1 MKTVFKTVVE
11 SLTEKGEARNPLTP
25 EDYRGITDGRE
36 AIFCGVC
43 HEPKRVWREI
53 DAIGFH
59 GFTPVLCVCG
69 KKRREARLA
78 ENTQETRSTLRTKAG
93 SLSPDCEFISSARSP
108 EMDACWRYVKNWDE
122 MRERNVGL
130 LLWGGNGSG
139 KSHAAQCIANE
150 LLNRDPPVSV
160 YVKTFAEILAGK
172 FDKTEVLE
180 RVRQMSLVVFDDVGA
195 ERGNDYAFETIFAI
209 VDERY
214 QTRKPTIVTTNLT
227 WAEIKNPLDELGRP
241 DRRRKRIYDRFLE
254 MCVPIEFKGK
264 SRRSEI
270 NAEKMDFVLRTLG
283 L

>member
-78 ENTQETRSTLRTKAG
+78 ENTQETRRTLRNKAG
-93 SLSPDCEFISSARSP
+93 DLSPECDFASSERNP
-108 EMDACWRYVKNWDE
+108 DLDKCWRYAKRWDD
-122 MRERNVGL
+122 MREKNIGL
-130 LLWGGNGSG
+130 LFWGGNGSG
-139 KSHAAQCIANE
+139 KSHAAQCIANA
-150 LLNRDPPVSV
+150 LLDRDPPVMV
-160 YVKTFAEILAGK
+160 YVKTFSAILAGGY
-172 FDKTEVLE
+172 DKTEVLE
-180 RVRQMSLVVFDDVGA
+180 RVRQASLVVFDDLGA
-195 ERGNDYAFETIFAI
+195 ERGNDYALETIFAI
-209 VDERY
+209 VDARY
-214 QTRKPTIVTTNLT
+214 QTKKPTIVTTNLS
-227 WAEIKNPLDELGRP
+227 WEEIQNPKDGHGYP
-241 DRRRKRIYDRFLE
+241 DMRRKRIYDRIEE
-254 MCVPIEFKGK
+254 MCVPIQFGSN
-264 SRRSEI
+264 SRRAVI
-270 NAEKMDFVLRTLG
+270 RDDKTAYLAQALC

>member
-1 MKTVFKTVVE
+1 MNALGAATGN
-11 SLTEKGEARNPLTP
+11 LARMGEARNPLAP
-25 EDYRGITDGRE
+25 EDYRGVTEGRE
-36 AIFCGVC
+36 AVFCGVC
-43 HEPKRVWREI
+43 NEPKRIWREI

-59 GFTPVLCVCG
+59 GFTPVLCACG
-69 KKRREARLA
+69 RKRMAEQLA
-78 ENTQETRSTLRTKAG
+78 EKAEETRSTLRTKAG

-122 MRERNVGL
+122 MRKRNVGL

-172 FDKTEVLE
+172 FDKTEILE

-214 QTRKPTIVTTNLT
+214 KTHKPTIVTTNLT
-227 WAEIKNPLDELGRP
+227 WAEIQNPKDEQGRP
-241 DRRRKRIYDRFLE
+241 DRRRKRIYDRIAE
-254 MCVPIEFKGK
+254 MCVPIEFHGA
-264 SRRSEI
+264 SRRDEI
-270 NAEKMDFVLRTLG
+270 NAAKKDFARQALG

>member
-1 MKTVFKTVVE
+1 MENAFTAVVKD
-11 SLTEKGEARNPLTP
+11 LAAKGEAKNPLTP
-25 EDYRGITDGRE
+25 EDYRGVTEGRE
-36 AIFCGVC
+36 AVFCGVC
-43 HEPKRVWREI
+43 NEPKRIWREI
-53 DAIGFH
+53 GDIGFR
-59 GFTPVLCVCG
+59 GFTPVLCACG
-69 KKRREARLA
+69 RKRREERMAA
-78 ENTQETRSTLRTKAG
+78 KTEETRQTLRTKAG
-93 SLSPDCEFISSARSP
+93 SLSPDCEFISSVRSP

-214 QTRKPTIVTTNLT
+214 KTHKPTIVTTNLT

-241 DRRRKRIYDRFLE
+241 DRRRKRIYDRFVE

-264 SRRSEI
+264 SRRSEM
-270 NAEKMDFVLRTLG
+270 NTDKMDFVLRTLG